1 MGSRTQSQERE
12 SERKNKGEN
21 FRIPEFQQNMLL
33 FKVEVNSL
41 ARVVESLN
49 CAPENQLELRKR
61 TVDCD

>member
-1 MGSRTQSQERE
+1 
-12 SERKNKGEN
+12 
-21 FRIPEFQQNMLL
+21 MLL

-49 CAPENQLELRKR
+49 CAPENQLELSKR